1 MLDVATTAFIDSD
14 ATGTRLIP
22 QQSVLFTDHVAL
34 VVGEQV
40 NHLIARGEPAAVI
53 GLGFGDGDEVAVDT
67 PGFMPVVPDLLA
79 VFLEELI
86 CFFLGIHVP
95 RMNG

>member
-1 MLDVATTAFIDSD
+1 
-14 ATGTRLIP
+14 
-22 QQSVLFTDHVAL
+22 
-34 VVGEQV
+34 
-40 NHLIARGEPAAVI
+40 
-53 GLGFGDGDEVAVDT
+53 
-67 PGFMPVVPDLLA
+67 VPDLLA